1 MLKFEWNKLMR
12 QRVLMILVTLVLTAY
27 YIMMAFYGSFNTYS
41 SGALRS
47 FWDNE
52 AYQAN
57 MTGQET
63 RVVDEAWIAELERD
77 YKAFVDENMLPEEKV
92 PQYLE
97 ELKAR
102 GLILDFTA
110 EEALNDRYNI
120 DYAITLLPED
130 IYQSRLMEYRYFKGF
145 RTYTPLGSDP
155 LGYIN
160 NKYEQANENNLSYMG
175 ITWAQ
180 ERGYTEAQMSDCFKT
195 VDRRFADFQLVVGY
209 CFGWDVLC
217 GVMQYL
223 PFSLGI
229 ALIVVLGNLFAQ
241 EKTHSM
247 TPILRTTKHGRN
259 KLLRTKLATAMTVSA
274 VLWIFFQGAMLI
286 AVAMSYGLDGATCTA
301 MQYREPNPYALNWL
315 EFYLVQCGFSFFGT
329 QVFALAVC
337 CVSSLLKPRLSMPVN
352 LVLTLL
358 TGQDMAQFCFV
369 DQALQGMEKV
379 IMLTPAQLLASYPV
393 VQVYQSYE
401 FGPLIIQLPY
411 MMAIAIVVEAVG
423 MIWFLH
429 RREGGK

>member
-41 SGALRS
+41 SGALCS

-52 AYQAN
+52 NYQAF
-57 MTGQET
+57 MREQET
-63 RVVDEAWIAELERD
+63 RVVDEAWIAELEAE
-77 YKAFVDENMLPEEKV
+77 YKAFVDEHMLPEEQV
-92 PQYLE
+92 PDYLE

-102 GLILDFTA
+102 GLQLDFNA
-110 EEALNDRYNI
+110 EDALNDRYNI
-120 DYAITLLPED
+120 DYAIALISEEA
-130 IYQSRLMEYRYFKGF
+130 YFSREMEYRYFEGF
-145 RTYTPLGSDP
+145 RIHVPLGRDP
-155 LGYIN
+155 LGYIHDR
-160 NKYEQANENNLSYMG
+160 YAEANENNLSYMG

-180 ERGYTEAQMSDCFKT
+180 ERGYTEAQMVDCFQT
-195 VDRRFADFQLVVGY
+195 VNRRFADFRLVVGY

-217 GVMQYL
+217 SVMQYL

-241 EKTHSM
+241 EQTHSM

-259 KLLRTKLATAMTVSA
+259 RLLRTKLITAMAVSA
-274 VLWIFFQGAMLI
+274 ALWIFFQGAMLI
-286 AVAMSYGLDGATCTA
+286 AVSVSYGLDGAACTA
-301 MQYREPNPYALNWL
+301 MQYREPNLYGLSWL
-315 EFYLVQCGFSFFGT
+315 EFYLVQCGLSFFGT

-337 CVSSLLKPRLSMPVN
+337 CVSSILKPRLSMPVN

-358 TGQDMAQFCFV
+358 TGQDMARFCFV
-369 DQALQGMEKV
+369 EQAMSALDK
-379 IMLTPAQLLASYPV
+379 LTILSPAQLLASYPV

-411 MMAIAIVVEAVG
+411 MMAVAIVVEAAV
-423 MIWFLH
+423 MILFLH
-429 RREGGK
+429 KREGGK

>member
-1 MLKFEWNKLMR
+1 MLKYEWDKLMR
-12 QRVLMILVTLVLTAY
+12 HRVLMIVVTLVLTAY

-41 SGALRS
+41 GSALSS

-52 AYQAN
+52 AYQAY
-57 MTGQET
+57 MTRQET
-63 RVVDEAWIAELERD
+63 RLVDEAWIAELKAS
-77 YKAFVDENMLPEEKV
+77 YKSFVDENMLPEEQV
-92 PQYLE
+92 SENLE
-97 ELKAR
+97 ELKAQ
-102 GLILDFTA
+102 GLLLDFTA

-120 DYAITLLPED
+120 DYAIALLSEEA
-130 IYQSRLMEYRYFKGF
+130 YHSRLMEYQYFEGF
-145 RTYTPLGSDP
+145 RIYAPLGENP
-155 LGYIN
+155 LGYIHSR
-160 NKYEQANENNLSYMG
+160 YDDANENSLEYMG
-175 ITWAQ
+175 ITWAE

-241 EKTHSM
+241 EQTYST
-247 TPILRTTKHGRN
+247 TPLLRTTKHGRN
-259 KLLRTKLATAMTVSA
+259 KLLRTKLVTAMMVSA
-274 VLWIFFQGAMLI
+274 LLWLFFQGAMLI

-301 MQYREPNPYALNWL
+301 MQYLEPNPYALNWL

-352 LVLTLL
+352 LVLTLI
-358 TGQDMAQFCFV
+358 TGQDMARFCFV
-369 DQALQGMEKV
+369 EQALSGTEKL
-379 IMLTPAQLLASYPV
+379 IILSPAQLLASYPL

-411 MMAIAIVVEAVG
+411 MMAIAIVVESVA

-429 RREGGK
+429 KREGGK

>member
-175 ITWAQ
+175 ITWA
-180 ERGYTEAQMSDCFKT
+180 S
-195 VDRRFADFQLVVGY
+195 V
-209 CFGWDVLC
+209 
-217 GVMQYL
+217 
-223 PFSLGI
+223 
-229 ALIVVLGNLFAQ
+229 
-241 EKTHSM
+241 
-247 TPILRTTKHGRN
+247 
-259 KLLRTKLATAMTVSA
+259 
-274 VLWIFFQGAMLI
+274 
-286 AVAMSYGLDGATCTA
+286 
-301 MQYREPNPYALNWL
+301 
-315 EFYLVQCGFSFFGT
+315 
-329 QVFALAVC
+329 
-337 CVSSLLKPRLSMPVN
+337 
-352 LVLTLL
+352 
-358 TGQDMAQFCFV
+358 
-369 DQALQGMEKV
+369 
-379 IMLTPAQLLASYPV
+379 
-393 VQVYQSYE
+393 
-401 FGPLIIQLPY
+401 
-411 MMAIAIVVEAVG
+411 
-423 MIWFLH
+423 
-429 RREGGK
+429 

>member
-52 AYQAN
+52 NYQAF
-57 MTGQET
+57 MQAQET
-63 RVVDEAWIAELERD
+63 RVVDEAWIAELEAE
-77 YKAFVDENMLPEEKV
+77 YKAFVDEHMLPEEQV
-92 PQYLE
+92 PDYLE

-102 GLILDFTA
+102 GLQLDFTA

-180 ERGYTEAQMSDCFKT
+180 ERGYTQAQMADCFQT
-195 VDRRFADFQLVVGY
+195 VEKRFADFRLVVGY

-241 EKTHSM
+241 EQTHSM

-259 KLLRTKLATAMTVSA
+259 RLLRTKLITAMAVSA
-274 VLWIFFQGAMLI
+274 ALWIFFQGAMLI
-286 AVAMSYGLDGATCTA
+286 AVAMSYGLDGAACTA
-301 MQYREPNPYALNWL
+301 MQYREPNLYALSWL
-315 EFYLVQCGFSFFGT
+315 EFYLVQCALSFFGT
-329 QVFALAVC
+329 QIFALSVC

-358 TGQDMAQFCFV
+358 TGQDMARFFFV
-369 DQALQGMEKV
+369 EQAMSALDKLM
-379 IMLTPAQLLASYPV
+379 ILSPAQLLASYPV

-411 MMAIAIVVEAVG
+411 MMAVAIVVEAVG
-423 MIWFLH
+423 MILFLH
-429 RREGGK
+429 KREGGK